1 MSDMQERASDFLSNI
16 DTSMYSEAELLTQEH
31 VVESI
36 LFMMGDSVPVQD
48 IAIALECEHDIALA
62 AAERLVLRYES
73 DYKDRGMKVIRI
85 DHKYQMVANN
95 MYFKNLVLIASK
107 PQKPTLTDAV
117 LETLSIVAYKQP
129 ITKPEIE
136 NIRGVKSDFAVNRLI
151 EYGLVEEKGRLDA
164 PGRPIILGTTEE
176 FLRRFGL
183 ESTDDLPMLPALR
196 VEEIREEVEK
206 ELSESF
212 GEPVRVGEDG
222 KLDEGDNNIK
232 EEESKGDDENIDY
245 ADNTEELVDNNV
257 DIEESEVRE
266 KKEYNDKYKYDG
278 KKDKKKDNDSDKEEN
293 FLDNSGQDDYDEP
306 DEKEGVTHEREDR
319 QEDTKS
325 DSDDKEPQ

>member
-16 DTSMYSEAELLTQEH
+16 DTSMYSEEELLNQER
-31 VVESI
+31 VVEAI

-62 AAERLVLRYES
+62 AAERLVLRYENE
-73 DYKDRGMKVIRI
+73 YKDRGMKVIRI

-95 MYFKNLVLIASK
+95 LYFKNLVLIASK
-107 PQKPTLTDAV
+107 PQKPVLSDAV
-117 LETLSIVAYKQP
+117 LETLSIIAYKQP

-136 NIRGVKSDFAVNRLI
+136 DIRGVKSDFAVNRLI
-151 EYGLVEEKGRLDA
+151 EYGLVEEKGRLEA

-183 ESTDDLPMLPALR
+183 ETTEDLPMLPALR
-196 VEEIREEVEK
+196 AAEIREEVEK
-206 ELSESF
+206 ELSETF

-222 KLDEGDNNIK
+222 KLDEGDSLIKDIKDK
-232 EEESKGDDENIDY
+232 EENKKDDESDTTSTSEEDNVQID
-245 ADNTEELVDNNV
+245 DINTEDTK
-257 DIEESEVRE
+257 D
-266 KKEYNDKYKYDG
+266 YDDKYKY
-278 KKDKKKDNDSDKEEN
+278 KNDKKEEKIEEESGSMEKEYKEPEEN
-293 FLDNSGQDDYDEP
+293 IGI
-306 DEKEGVTHEREDR
+306 THERA
-319 QEDTKS
+319 DTQKDEKS